1 MAADNLAR
9 VDDEIAKTADDGV
22 GNGVD
27 VAKGPA
33 GDRRAPDSPMRGAA
47 APGTPSATSLGAVR
61 DIAVTMS
68 MEIGRTRL
76 TIAELM
82 RLGEGSVVELERM
95 ADEPLD
101 VFVNGTLVARGEAV
115 VVGERFGL
123 RLTEVVGGGG
133 LEPS

>member
-9 VDDEIAKTADDGV
+9 VDEEGAEAAAGADPGQAV
-22 GNGVD
+22 GTGAN
-27 VAKGPA
+27 
-33 GDRRAPDSPMRGAA
+33 DRRAPDSPMRGAPTPGALPA
-47 APGTPSATSLGAVR
+47 ASLGAVR

-82 RLGEGSVVELERM
+82 RLGEGSVVELERL

-123 RLTEVVGGGG
+123 RLTEVVGGAG

>member
-9 VDDEIAKTADDGV
+9 VPEDDAADAPLGAT
-22 GNGVD
+22 G
-27 VAKGPA
+27 A
-33 GDRRAPDSPMRGAA
+33 DRGASNGAA
-47 APGTPSATSLGAVR
+47 ASAAAPIGVAGLGAVR

-68 MEIGRTRL
+68 MEIGRARV
-76 TIAELM
+76 TIADLM

-115 VVGERFGL
+115 VVGERFGI
-123 RLTEVVGGGG
+123 RLTEVVASGG
-133 LEPS
+133 LVGS